1 MATVHDKLP
10 AHQAQ
15 LLDAL
20 TPRGRERVARQDSD
34 DPPPTHAELDPGITA
49 RNVRLTREKAGLSQS
64 QFAKRPHQSRAAAR
78 RRAGPHHADSA
89 FLAYIRVIN
98 REPEAVER
106 ALNAA

>member
-15 LLDAL
+15 
-20 TPRGRERVARQDSD
+20 
-34 DPPPTHAELDPGITA
+34 
-49 RNVRLTREKAGLSQS
+49 KAGLSQS